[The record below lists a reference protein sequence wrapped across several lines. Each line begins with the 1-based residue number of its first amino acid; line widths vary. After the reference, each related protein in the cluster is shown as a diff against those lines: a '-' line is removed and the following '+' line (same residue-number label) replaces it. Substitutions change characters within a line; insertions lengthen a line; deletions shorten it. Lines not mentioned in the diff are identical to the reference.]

1 MKIKK
6 IYLFILFITAF
17 LFIYSCQNRLNP
29 RYLYNKSSSDNG
41 NNGGDDLPGEF
52 DPDDERIPIWST
64 NYIPDFSGGSSGGT
78 NESGTN
84 TVYLDPFVHGEWNKP
99 DYRFNMNF
107 DNMQI
112 RASFDGNNRPSYQL
126 VSGNWNLGNS
136 SENSYYYDGPNTTAG
151 GQSLSSVQYWLYK
164 SKNPLFAADSRYN
177 KSDRMKRFYFYRFN
191 GKALGLVYTDN
202 YLVAIDTYSKLVFGY
217 AVPVEWKQYVAGTPK
232 APVKWGS
239 VDAGWETDYN
249 SGSKV
254 NFKVS
259 GATYFY
265 EYDPIG
271 IVKPNGEIEIYK
283 WCSDSIGNNKRYGP
297 RIDGGNARDLSR
309 PIATYGMPGRSPYI
323 PIKTNISGGSAGDG
337 VLGGDDYGETTKD
350 IITVTAKSLRSIG
363 AYTWRFGAYYLGK
376 LLISEGYY
384 HYKIGGVVYDS
395 NFPSEVEYIWRMNDL
410 LPLIA
415 YEGELSKFGWGE
427 TKYANNHFKNYEIED
442 IKRDKDIYIDL
453 AADIAKY
460 NLSLEYVDTAGFGN
474 NHSGWVANK
483 DSQKVRLIYSP
494 DKDAFVVDSV
504 KDENGF
510 SQMTMDKNFTLKRG
524 EKKDFTI
531 KYLWKG
537 STGYYETM
545 ELTYTLGFKAYER
558 VDLKKFKF

>member
-17 LFIYSCQNRLNP
+17 LFIYSCQSRFNP
-29 RYLYNKSSSDNG
+29 RYFYNKSASDE

-64 NYIPDFSGGSSGGT
+64 NYIPDFSGDSSDGT
-78 NESGTN
+78 NEDGTI

-126 VSGNWNLGNS
+126 VSGNWNLANS
-136 SENSYYYDGPNTTAG
+136 SESSYYYDGPNTTAG

-164 SKNPLFAADSRYN
+164 SRNPLFAVTSRYN

-202 YLVAIDTYSKLVFGY
+202 YLVAIDTYSKLVFAY
-217 AVPVEWKQYVAGTPK
+217 AVPVEWKQYIAGTPK
-232 APVKWGS
+232 APIKWGS

-249 SGSKV
+249 SGGKAS
-254 NFKVS
+254 FKVS

-271 IVKPNGEIEIYK
+271 IVKQNGEIEIYK
-283 WCSDSIGNNKRYGP
+283 WCLDSIGNNKRYGP

-323 PIKTNISGGSAGDG
+323 PIKTNISGGSTDG

-384 HYKIGGVVYDS
+384 HYKIGGVVYDG

-427 TKYANNHFKNYEIED
+427 TKYANNHFKSYEIED

-474 NHSGWVANK
+474 NYSGWVANK

-510 SQMTMDKNFTLKRG
+510 SQMTVDKNFTLKRG
-524 EKKDFTI
+524 EKKDFII
-531 KYLWKG
+531 KYVWKG

-558 VDLKKFKF
+558 VDLKNFKF

>member
-17 LFIYSCQNRLNP
+17 VVLYSCQSRFNP
-29 RYLYNKSSSDNG
+29 RYYYNKSASDENT
-41 NNGGDDLPGEF
+41 GGDDLPGEF
-52 DPDDERIPIWST
+52 DPDDESIPIWST
-64 NYIPDFSGGSSGGT
+64 NHIPDFSGGSSDGT
-78 NESGTN
+78 NEDGTT

-126 VSGNWNLGNS
+126 VSGNWNFANS
-136 SENSYYYDGPNTTAG
+136 SANSYYYDGPNTTAG

-164 SKNPLFAADSRYN
+164 SKNPLFSADSRYN

-202 YLVAIDTYSKLVFGY
+202 YLVAIDTYSKLVFAY

-249 SGSKV
+249 SGGKV

-271 IVKPNGEIEIYK
+271 IVKQNGEIEIYK

-297 RIDGGNARDLSR
+297 RIDGGNAKDLSR

-323 PIKTNISGGSAGDG
+323 PIKTNVSGGSAGDG

-384 HYKIGGVVYDS
+384 HYKIGGVVYDG

-427 TKYANNHFKNYEIED
+427 TKYADNHFKSYEIED
-442 IKRDKDIYIDL
+442 IKRDKDVYIDL

-474 NHSGWVANK
+474 NYSGWAANK
-483 DSQKVRLIYSP
+483 DSQKVRLIYNP
-494 DKDAFVVDSV
+494 DKDAFVVDNV

-510 SQMTMDKNFTLKRG
+510 SQMTVDKNFTLKRG
-524 EKKDFTI
+524 ENKDFTI
-531 KYLWKG
+531 KYVWKG